1 MSPLFQL
8 KSNNRYS
15 DKNSVLVPKNYL
27 AFQSSILSVLDE
39 GYSRNGSCALNLI
52 STFLLQKI
60 NYLATPGLKNIYY
73 FSTS

>member
-1 MSPLFQL
+1 MLGILQNTTLYFI
-8 KSNNRYS
+8 
-15 DKNSVLVPKNYL
+15 VLVPKNYL
-27 AFQSSILSVLDE
+27 AFQSSILSVIDE

-73 FSTS
+73 CGDRY